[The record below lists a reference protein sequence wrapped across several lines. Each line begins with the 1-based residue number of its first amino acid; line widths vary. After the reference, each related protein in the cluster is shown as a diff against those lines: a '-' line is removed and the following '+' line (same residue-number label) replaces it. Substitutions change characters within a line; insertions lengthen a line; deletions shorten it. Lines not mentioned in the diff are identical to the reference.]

1 MERKSDDRAI
11 GAFFDELAQQP
22 WLGYRRSQWP
32 RYFFHITDVRY
43 AASIL
48 ADARLLCRARAASE
62 QQMTAGNASPD
73 VLDQTPSWVFD
84 YVRLYFRPRTPTFY
98 RNEGIRPPGY
108 LQMGA
113 HCPVP
118 VAFMF
123 DAKDI
128 AGRAGVRFSDRN
140 LASPS
145 AMHGEDAKFLH
156 SLDFRDIYH
165 DGPMG
170 LDDRSRLTSRR
181 QAEIIMPGEL
191 GLDALVHV
199 ATRSPAERQTL
210 LSLLEKERGSSA
222 VTREMIIVDS
232 GLFFCKWTYIE
243 SVALLGSTIRCLFNP
258 DSQMSLP
265 FTAVF
270 EWSDPAGNTAA
281 RTTHS
286 LRAVGN
292 VTVPVPGAFQGHTV
306 RLSIWLD
313 DALAFSGTLEPLPS
327 GTMLPPRR

>member
-1 MERKSDDRAI
+1 LERKSDDRAI
-11 GAFFDELAQQP
+11 AAFFAELAEQP
-22 WLGYRRSQWP
+22 WLGHRRRRWP
-32 RYFFHITDVRY
+32 RFFFHVTDVRY

-48 ADARLLCRARAASE
+48 AQARLLCRARASSE

-98 RNEGIRPPGY
+98 RNEGIRPPTY
-108 LQMGA
+108 RQMGA

-123 DAKDI
+123 DSKDV
-128 AGRAGVRFSDRN
+128 AGRAGVRFSDGN
-140 LASPS
+140 LAGTS
-145 AMHGEDAKFLH
+145 AMHGEDARFLY

-170 LDDRSRLTSRR
+170 LEDRSRLRSRR
-181 QAEIIMPGEL
+181 QAEIIVPGEL
-191 GLDALVHV
+191 GLEALVHV

-210 LSLLEKERGSSA
+210 LTLLEKERGSSA
-222 VTREMIIVDS
+222 VAPETIIVDS
-232 GLFFCKWTYIE
+232 GLFFCEWTYIE
-243 SVALLGSTIRCLFNP
+243 SVTLVGGAIRCLFNP
-258 DSQMSLP
+258 DSQTPGP

-270 EWSDPAGNTAA
+270 EWSDSAGDTST

-286 LRAVGN
+286 LRALGN
-292 VTVPVPGAFQGHTV
+292 VTVPVPEVFQGHAV

-327 GTMLPPRR
+327 GTMLLPRR

>member
-1 MERKSDDRAI
+1 LERKSDDRAI
-11 GAFFDELAQQP
+11 GAFFDELAEQP
-22 WLGYRRSQWP
+22 WLGYRRRQWP
-32 RYFFHITDVRY
+32 RFFYHVTDVRY

-48 ADARLLCRARAASE
+48 EQARLLCRARAPSQ

-98 RNEGIRPPGY
+98 RNEGIRPPDHR
-108 LQMGA
+108 QMGA

-123 DAKDI
+123 DAKDV

-145 AMHGEDAKFLH
+145 AMHGDDANFLH
-156 SLDFRDIYH
+156 SLNFRDIYH

-170 LDDRSRLTSRR
+170 LEDRSRLTSRR
-181 QAEIIMPGEL
+181 QAEIIVPGEL
-191 GLDALVHV
+191 GLDALVRV

-210 LSLLEKERGSSA
+210 LSLLEKGRGSSA
-222 VTREMIIVDS
+222 AAPEMITVDS

-265 FTAVF
+265 LAAVF
-270 EWSDPAGNTAA
+270 EWSDSAGNTST

-286 LRAVGN
+286 LRALGN
-292 VTVPVPGAFQGHTV
+292 VTVPVPGEFQGRAV

-313 DALAFSGTLEPLPS
+313 DALAFSGTLESLPS
-327 GTMLPPRR
+327 GTMLRPRR

>member
-11 GAFFDELAQQP
+11 SAFFDELAEQP
-22 WLGYRRSQWP
+22 WLGYRRRRWP
-32 RYFFHITDVRY
+32 RFFFHITDVRL
-43 AASIL
+43 ATSIL
-48 ADARLLCRARAASE
+48 ADARLLCRARASSSQEMAV
-62 QQMTAGNASPD
+62 GNASPD
-73 VLDQTPSWVFD
+73 VLERTPSWVFD

-108 LQMGA
+108 RQMGA

-118 VAFMF
+118 VAFLF

-128 AGRAGVRFSDRN
+128 AGRAGVRFSDGN
-140 LASPS
+140 LASSS
-145 AMHGEDAKFLH
+145 AMHGEDAQFLH

-165 DGPMG
+165 DGAMG
-170 LDDRSRLTSRR
+170 LDNRSRLTSRR
-181 QAEIIMPGEL
+181 QAEIIVPGEL
-191 GLDALVHV
+191 GLEALIHI

-210 LSLLEKERGSSA
+210 MTLLQKEDVSSA
-222 VTREMIIVDS
+222 VAPEMIIVDS
-232 GLFFCKWTYIE
+232 GLFFCEWTYID

-258 DSQMSLP
+258 DSQTPGP

-270 EWSDPAGNTAA
+270 EWSDPAGGTSM

-286 LRAVGN
+286 LRALGN
-292 VTVPVPGAFQGHTV
+292 VTVPVPGAFEGNAV
-306 RLSIWLD
+306 RLTIRLD

-327 GTMLPPRR
+327 GTMLLPRR